1 MSHHQGFDVSVF
13 VGDTGGVYPGTFV
26 SEVDDTNHV
35 LVGSVVHD
43 QPVRVPV
50 LPENADATGV
60 VLPTGDGVSALVGV
74 QDFLPAEQLLV
85 GAGFGE
91 LRSVSQRLRA
101 AQYVLTHDRGRRRKA
116 SLRRSRSSS
125 RGVVD
130 VVASRAPSLSQVY
143 VPSWGVVPVSGVP
156 ASVLGSV
163 DADRFP
169 KDSSGSIV
177 GVTGGAG
184 VSGDDYYTRFLG
196 SLVSE
201 SVVSMSAK
209 PSLLG
214 STRPLGVGLPVV
226 SDDVS
231 VSYLSSNVDSNID
244 ALVFPSTMVGVTP
257 RVLGLGDDVRFWV
270 ARVFR
275 SNLLRVLVE
284 NMGAAQARTKVVSSL
299 ASNGV
304 VDGARRVPVAVPVG
318 SPVVGDYVPLVDATS
333 AGCDAQHG
341 VGGDNEGGG
350 VVSGGSSKVAGVH
363 EPVVLVPPED
373 GFRVMTSGMVNSYLE
388 KTGDNGVVD
397 GGFGVGGLL
406 YIGGLNM
413 NTRSGE
419 EPLGKHKNTRGKGK
433 KSASAVSGGG
443 VSRVDKKAAESRVE
457 FDKRRATRAQ
467 SRVESDLVG
476 EHGFGVLSDRS
487 LVPMV
492 SHAFTPNTSFHGG
505 FSWGVTPGMVW
516 SHGGAADYGVVQW
529 GYGKP
534 MEEEGVL
541 GSGVPVVENTNGS
554 GFRFD
559 YDGRLSRLSGV
570 EMSNYRAFEENT
582 FMVAAKSGSRLVE
595 PAWVPESVKEYEA
608 RLSRLEDAVLGEER
622 YVRGGPSRVNYKWVD
637 TLSFLAMFGWV
648 RTRHLGQLF
657 GEKYQAAYSR
667 LTRMESF
674 GLVKR
679 ARVPGQLVWMLTQAG
694 IEVSGFDVR
703 ELFERDIN
711 VMMIAHNTVLHHVA
725 SALWG
730 ASVNV
735 LMDEEYPRMNRRAGT
750 GLVVPGDYMV
760 PDRVINS
767 SLGVMRRGM
776 RREEFVPVIRE
787 SIDVAFARWEE
798 AGGASVNPVSPE
810 QYRGNEFMW
819 ALFPPEGVGRAYH
832 VPDLVLSRPRDADG
846 APNSVA
852 VEVELSV
859 KAPEALEQ
867 TLRSYMVD
875 AVLFGEVV
883 WVVRHGSV
891 AKRIME
897 FVEEHRGEGADR
909 IRVVPLVDGEGQV
922 LPVGVNVW
930 EV

>member
-1 MSHHQGFDVSVF
+1 
-13 VGDTGGVYPGTFV
+13 
-26 SEVDDTNHV
+26 
-35 LVGSVVHD
+35 
-43 QPVRVPV
+43 
-50 LPENADATGV
+50 
-60 VLPTGDGVSALVGV
+60 
-74 QDFLPAEQLLV
+74 
-85 GAGFGE
+85 
-91 LRSVSQRLRA
+91 
-101 AQYVLTHDRGRRRKA
+101 
-116 SLRRSRSSS
+116 
-125 RGVVD
+125 
-130 VVASRAPSLSQVY
+130 
-143 VPSWGVVPVSGVP
+143 
-156 ASVLGSV
+156 
-163 DADRFP
+163 
-169 KDSSGSIV
+169 
-177 GVTGGAG
+177 
-184 VSGDDYYTRFLG
+184 
-196 SLVSE
+196 
-201 SVVSMSAK
+201 
-209 PSLLG
+209 
-214 STRPLGVGLPVV
+214 
-226 SDDVS
+226 
-231 VSYLSSNVDSNID
+231 
-244 ALVFPSTMVGVTP
+244 
-257 RVLGLGDDVRFWV
+257 
-270 ARVFR
+270 
-275 SNLLRVLVE
+275 
-284 NMGAAQARTKVVSSL
+284 
-299 ASNGV
+299 
-304 VDGARRVPVAVPVG
+304 
-318 SPVVGDYVPLVDATS
+318 
-333 AGCDAQHG
+333 
-341 VGGDNEGGG
+341 
-350 VVSGGSSKVAGVH
+350 
-363 EPVVLVPPED
+363 
-373 GFRVMTSGMVNSYLE
+373 
-388 KTGDNGVVD
+388 
-397 GGFGVGGLL
+397 
-406 YIGGLNM
+406 
-413 NTRSGE
+413 
-419 EPLGKHKNTRGKGK
+419 
-433 KSASAVSGGG
+433 
-443 VSRVDKKAAESRVE
+443 
-457 FDKRRATRAQ
+457 
-467 SRVESDLVG
+467 
-476 EHGFGVLSDRS
+476 
-487 LVPMV
+487 
-492 SHAFTPNTSFHGG
+492 
-505 FSWGVTPGMVW
+505 
-516 SHGGAADYGVVQW
+516 
-529 GYGKP
+529 
-534 MEEEGVL
+534 
-541 GSGVPVVENTNGS
+541 
-554 GFRFD
+554 
-559 YDGRLSRLSGV
+559 
-570 EMSNYRAFEENT
+570 
-582 FMVAAKSGSRLVE
+582 MVAAKSGARLVE
-595 PAWVPESVKEYEA
+595 PAWVPESVKEYET

-667 LTRMESF
+667 LVRMESF

-819 ALFPPEGVGRAYH
+819 ALFPPVGVGRAYH

-875 AVLFGEVV
+875 DVLFGEVV

-897 FVEEHRGEGADR
+897 FVDAHRGEGADR

>member
-1 MSHHQGFDVSVF
+1 MSEPGFDVSVF

-26 SEVDDTNHV
+26 SEVDNTNHV

-50 LPENADATGV
+50 LPEDTNTKGV

-101 AQYVLTHDRGRRRKA
+101 AQYMLTHDRGRRRKA
-116 SLRRSRSSS
+116 SLRRSRSSH

-143 VPSWGVVPVSGVP
+143 VPSWGVVPASGVP
-156 ASVLGSV
+156 ASVVGSV
-163 DADRFP
+163 DTDRFP
-169 KDSSGSIV
+169 QDNTDAVVSPGDGIF
-177 GVTGGAG
+177 GG
-184 VSGDDYYTRFLG
+184 DYTRFLG
-196 SLVSE
+196 LLVSE
-201 SVVSMSAK
+201 SVVSVSAK
-209 PSLLG
+209 PSVVG
-214 STRPLGVGLPVV
+214 SSRPLGLGLPVV

-231 VSYLSSNVDSNID
+231 VSYLSTGVVSNID
-244 ALVFPSTMVGVTP
+244 ALVFPSNAVGVTP

-270 ARVFR
+270 SRVFR

-284 NMGAAQARTKVVSSL
+284 NMGAAQVRTEVVSSL
-299 ASNGV
+299 AFNGV
-304 VDGARRVPVAVPVG
+304 VDGARHVEVAVPVG
-318 SPVVGDYVPLVDATS
+318 SPIVGDYVPLVDTT
-333 AGCDAQHG
+333 GIRTGAQHG
-341 VGGDNEGGG
+341 VGVENNTGD
-350 VVSGGSSKVAGVH
+350 VVSGGFSSAPGVH
-363 EPVVLVPPED
+363 EPVVLVPPVD
-373 GFRVMTSGMVNSYLE
+373 GFRVMTAGMVDTYLE
-388 KTGDNGVVD
+388 KTSDNSVDTGVAP
-397 GGFGVGGLL
+397 GCGGVGALL
-406 YIGGLNM
+406 YVGGLNM
-413 NTRSGE
+413 NTVCEGE
-419 EPLGKHKNTRGKGK
+419 PGLGKHKDTGK
-433 KSASAVSGGG
+433 KDKGSKGVVGGG
-443 VSRVDKKAAESRVE
+443 VSRVDKRAAQSRVE

-492 SHAFTPNTSFHGG
+492 SHAFTPNMSFHGG

-516 SHGGAADYGVVQW
+516 SHGGSADYNVIQQ

-534 MEEEGVL
+534 TEEEGVL

-622 YVRGGPSRVNYKWVD
+622 YVRGGPSHVNYKWVD

-667 LTRMESF
+667 LVRMESF

-819 ALFPPEGVGRAYH
+819 ALFPPEGFGRAYH

-846 APNSVA
+846 SPNSVA

-875 AVLFGEVV
+875 DVLFGEVV

>member
-1 MSHHQGFDVSVF
+1 MSYHQGFDVSVF

-26 SEVDDTNHV
+26 SEVDNTNHV

-50 LPENADATGV
+50 LPEDTNTKGV

-101 AQYVLTHDRGRRRKA
+101 AQYMLTHDRGRRRKA
-116 SLRRSRSSS
+116 SLRRSRSSH

-130 VVASRAPSLSQVY
+130 VVASRAPSLDHMY

-156 ASVLGSV
+156 SNVLGSV

-169 KDSSGSIV
+169 QDNNDAV
-177 GVTGGAG
+177 VTPGDGIFGG
-184 VSGDDYYTRFLG
+184 DYTRFLG

-201 SVVSMSAK
+201 SVVSVSAK
-209 PSLLG
+209 PSVLG
-214 STRPLGVGLPVV
+214 FSRPLGSGLPVV

-231 VSYLSSNVDSNID
+231 VSYVSTGVVSNID
-244 ALVFPSTMVGVTP
+244 ALLFPSTVVGVTP

-284 NMGAAQARTKVVSSL
+284 NMGAAQARTEVVSSL
-299 ASNGV
+299 ASMGV
-304 VDGARRVPVAVPVG
+304 VDGARHVEVAVPVG
-318 SPVVGDYVPLVDATS
+318 SPIVGDYVPLVDTT
-333 AGCDAQHG
+333 GIRTGAQHG
-341 VGGDNEGGG
+341 VCGDDEGGG

-457 FDKRRATRAQ
+457 FDKRRANRAQ

-516 SHGGAADYGVVQW
+516 SHGSDADYGVIQQW
-529 GYGKP
+529 YGKP
-534 MEEEGVL
+534 VEEVSGVL
-541 GSGVPVVENTNGS
+541 GTGVPVVENTNGS

-595 PAWVPESVKEYEA
+595 PAWVPESVKEYET

-667 LTRMESF
+667 LVRMESF

-875 AVLFGEVV
+875 DVLFGEVV

-897 FVEEHRGEGADR
+897 FVDAHRGEGADR

>member
-1 MSHHQGFDVSVF
+1 MSEQGFDVSVF
-13 VGDTGGVYPGTFV
+13 VGDTEGLYPGTFV

-35 LVGSVVHD
+35 LVGSVIHRE
-43 QPVRVPV
+43 PVRVPV
-50 LPENADATGV
+50 LPEDTNTKGV
-60 VLPTGDGVSALVGV
+60 VLPAGDGVSALVGV

-101 AQYVLTHDRGRRRKA
+101 AQYMLTHDRGRRRKA
-116 SLRRSRSSS
+116 SLRRSRSSH

-143 VPSWGVVPVSGVP
+143 VPSWGVVPASGVP
-156 ASVLGSV
+156 ASVVGSV

-184 VSGDDYYTRFLG
+184 VSGFGYTQFLG

-214 STRPLGVGLPVV
+214 STRPLGMGLPVV

-231 VSYLSSNVDSNID
+231 VSYLSTSVVSNID
-244 ALVFPSTMVGVTP
+244 ALLFPSTVVGVTP

-284 NMGAAQARTKVVSSL
+284 NMGAAQVRTEVVSSL
-299 ASNGV
+299 VSAGM

-318 SPVVGDYVPLVDATS
+318 SPVVGDYVPLVDTT
-333 AGCDAQHG
+333 GIRTGAQHG
-341 VGGDNEGGG
+341 VGVENNTGD
-350 VVSGGSSKVAGVH
+350 VVSGGFSSAPGVH
-363 EPVVLVPPED
+363 EPVVLVPPVD
-373 GFRVMTSGMVNSYLE
+373 GFRVMTAGMVDTYLE

-397 GGFGVGGLL
+397 GGSGVGGLL
-406 YIGGLNM
+406 YVGGLNM

-433 KSASAVSGGG
+433 KSTSAVTSGR

-457 FDKRRATRAQ
+457 FDKRRTNRVQ

-622 YVRGGPSRVNYKWVD
+622 YVRGGPSHVNYKWVD

-667 LTRMESF
+667 LVRMESF

-846 APNSVA
+846 SPNSVA

-875 AVLFGEVV
+875 DVLFGEVV